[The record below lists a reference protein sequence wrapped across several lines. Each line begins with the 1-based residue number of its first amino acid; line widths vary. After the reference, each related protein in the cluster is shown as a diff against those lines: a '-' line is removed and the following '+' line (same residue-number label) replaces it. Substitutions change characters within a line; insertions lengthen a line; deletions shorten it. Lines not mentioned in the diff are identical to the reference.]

1 MIGGN
6 RKPSFMSLSFAT
18 RRSASLLIL
27 LSLLVMGLCVAC
39 GSSPSSPASVV
50 AIVASDTA
58 FQVTGTLRIGS
69 NTVNFHNSGTRPH
82 GLTLAR
88 LRDGKTS
95 DDYIGTL
102 HSTNPSSATT
112 LLYYFGGAPPVDP
125 GSDARFTL
133 ELVSGQYLLVST
145 VKGKEE
151 VDGPIGSFSP
161 EPAIGKTVPPKADFE
176 VRLDDTHAIPAP
188 VKSRPGL
195 RTFKAFS
202 AGPSL
207 HALHIW
213 KLPVGKSQ
221 DDLLSWMRSDQS
233 APAPAQLLGGTGTL
247 SVGESTWFSI
257 TLSAG
262 TYVASDAF
270 VGQNEASATAFTVK

>member
-1 MIGGN
+1 MIGGRN
-6 RKPSFMSLSFAT
+6 KPSLMSLLPST
-18 RRSASLLIL
+18 RLSAARLAL
-27 LSLLVMGLCVAC
+27 LSLLLLGLGVAC
-39 GSSPSSPASVV
+39 GSSSSAPASIV
-50 AIVASDTA
+50 AIAASDA
-58 FQVTGTLRIGS
+58 GFQVTGTLRIGF
-69 NTVNFHNSGTRPH
+69 NTVSFHNGGTRSH
-82 GLTLAR
+82 GLTVAR
-88 LRDGKTS
+88 LRDGKTR
-95 DDYIGTL
+95 DDYTAAL
-102 HSTNPSSATT
+102 HSANPNSATT
-112 LLYYFGGAPPVDP
+112 LLYYFGGAAPVEP

-133 ELVSGQYLLVST
+133 ELISGQYLLVSA
-145 VKGKEE
+145 VKGKEQ

-161 EPAIGKTVPPKADFE
+161 EPGSANTAAPKTDFE

-188 VKSRPGL
+188 DKAGPGL
-195 RTFKAFS
+195 KTFKAFS

-207 HALHIW
+207 HALYIW

-247 SVGESTWFSI
+247 SVGESTWFSL

-262 TYVASDAF
+262 NYVATDAF